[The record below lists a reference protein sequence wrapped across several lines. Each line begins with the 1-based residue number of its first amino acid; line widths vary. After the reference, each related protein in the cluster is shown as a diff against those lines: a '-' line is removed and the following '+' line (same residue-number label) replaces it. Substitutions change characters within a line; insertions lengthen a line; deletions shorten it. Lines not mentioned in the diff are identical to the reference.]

1 MTYRVSRKS
10 LVKEK
15 FEYLRHIL
23 TKWTG
28 IFSAHKNLFIDH
40 IHKRNVVKNCLEV
53 FTTDFNKELKL

>member
-23 TKWTG
+23 TKWADV
-28 IFSAHKNLFIDH
+28 FSTHKTLFIDH
-40 IHKRNVVKNCLEV
+40 IHKRNLVKNCLEV